1 MYVCEEEGVGGRSQ
15 GEKILGPGVPEFL
28 CWKLSSLLKKSSNKK
43 LALLSCP
50 ASVTP
55 FVHQEHCHLH
65 RQQGTLIQIQP
76 IRGSDHHYIAVL
88 FPRIDTLSDNN
99 KELEL

>member
-1 MYVCEEEGVGGRSQ
+1 MEEKV
-15 GEKILGPGVPEFL
+15 LGPGVPEFL

-43 LALLSCP
+43 LAFLSCP

-65 RQQGTLIQIQP
+65 RQQGTL
-76 IRGSDHHYIAVL
+76 
-88 FPRIDTLSDNN
+88 
-99 KELEL
+99 LELCFKYSQSGVLIIIT